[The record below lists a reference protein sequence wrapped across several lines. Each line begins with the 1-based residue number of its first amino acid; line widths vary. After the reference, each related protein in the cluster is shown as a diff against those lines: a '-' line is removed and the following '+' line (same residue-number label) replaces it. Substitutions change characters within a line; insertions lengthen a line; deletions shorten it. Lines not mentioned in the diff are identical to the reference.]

1 MSEIRN
7 SGFYQG
13 EHFIPH
19 PLPPVEPLLVMN
31 NQMIEY
37 YGKAMHMLGSV
48 NEMLHRLPNKDRF
61 LKAYLIKEAML
72 SSEIE
77 GIYTTTTELFR
88 EDLPASKETQLVR
101 NCIDA
106 LNAGLQMIRDDQ
118 YPIVSRVLNHTHA
131 CLLAGKSFAGILRMQ
146 QVRVG
151 NLLPA
156 PCQDLP
162 KLMHDLEIFI
172 NDDKTVLPLIKA
184 GLAHLQFET
193 IHPYFDGNGRIGRL
207 LILMILIKEGLLNE
221 PLIYISYFFKKNHHE
236 YYLRLD
242 GVRQKGDF
250 EGWILFYLK
259 AIYAAAQDAC
269 IRAKAIEK
277 LEENLRSVVDAKT
290 LNILFDIPTFTITQL
305 SERLGK
311 SYNTT
316 KTVVDNLIAKQ
327 VVVQGSQMQRNRY
340 FEFTAYLQILEKKYE
355 ATED

>member
-19 PLPPVEPLLVMN
+19 PLPPAEPPLVMT

-77 GIYTTTTELFR
+77 GIYTTTTELFK

-101 NCIDA
+101 NYIDA
-106 LNAGLQMIRDDQ
+106 LNVGIQMIRDDQ

-131 CLLAGKSFAGILRMQ
+131 CLLKGKSFAGILRTQ

-162 KLMHDLEIFI
+162 QLMRDLEIFI

-184 GLAHLQFET
+184 GLAHVQFET

-207 LILMILIKEGLLNE
+207 LILLILIKEGLLDE
-221 PLIYISYFFKKNHHE
+221 PLIYISYFFKKNHRE
-236 YYLRLD
+236 YYVRLD
-242 GVRQKGDF
+242 AVRQKGDF
-250 EGWILFYLK
+250 EGWLLFYLE

-269 IRAKAIEK
+269 VRAKAIEK
-277 LEENLRSVVDAKT
+277 LEENLRAVVDAKT

-305 SERLGK
+305 SERFGK

-316 KTVVDNLIAKQ
+316 KTVVDNLISKQ

-340 FEFTAYLQILEKKYE
+340 FEFTAYLQILEKE
-355 ATED
+355 ADPAKD